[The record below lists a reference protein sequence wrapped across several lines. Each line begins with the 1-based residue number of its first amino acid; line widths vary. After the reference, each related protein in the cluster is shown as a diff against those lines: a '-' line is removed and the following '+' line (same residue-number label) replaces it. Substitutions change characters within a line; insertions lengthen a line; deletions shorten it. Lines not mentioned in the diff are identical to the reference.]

1 MENCETFF
9 GRKIKKFFKM
19 TLMED
24 NQIISQD
31 KQIAKI
37 FNEYFMSIP
46 VLNMT
51 TYQELKCSHSPEEN
65 TLLRKIGKY

>member
-1 MENCETFF
+1 
-9 GRKIKKFFKM
+9 M

-24 NQIISQD
+24 NHIISQD

>member
-1 MENCETFF
+1 
-9 GRKIKKFFKM
+9 M

-65 TLLRKIGKY
+65 ALLRKIGKY